1 MSADIINNKSSKT
14 NNKSKE
20 DESNKGL
27 RTMQKIFLVF
37 QIISLLLT
45 IINNNIVKGYSA
57 STTEVK
63 ILDNKYKIVAENL
76 DNITN
81 EYKSYKKDT
90 QKLME
95 IGEQLRDKNN
105 IRNRS
110 SLLTQLLNNS
120 EFNNSLIYRK
130 VIIDDAL
137 IANINKATG
146 EDSVLSREILKQIMA
161 KQAQHGKWA
170 NPNETK

>member
-1 MSADIINNKSSKT
+1 M
-14 NNKSKE
+14 
-20 DESNKGL
+20 L
-27 RTMQKIFLVF
+27 
-37 QIISLLLT
+37 
-45 IINNNIVKGYSA
+45 
-57 STTEVK
+57 
-63 ILDNKYKIVAENL
+63 YKIVAENL